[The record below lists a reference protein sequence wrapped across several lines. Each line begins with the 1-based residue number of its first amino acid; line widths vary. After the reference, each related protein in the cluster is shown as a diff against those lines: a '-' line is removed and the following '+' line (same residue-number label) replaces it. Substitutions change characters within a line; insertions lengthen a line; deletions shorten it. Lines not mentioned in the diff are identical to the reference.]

1 MMYLPDG
8 DRLRKNGFFVT
19 PNSARNGMYDLQDLS
34 EEACAAFL
42 ASHGKDLEGMEAD
55 KATMETFFK
64 ESQLNR
70 ITEYSGESMGL
81 VDLLKH
87 AAERKSHAPSC
98 FSVVV
103 DALMNQTEKP
113 FLMVLDEFN
122 CYYDKGQYFHM
133 TYDKDVREAIP
144 YSKINLFEHALAAM
158 ALSTDTEEEGLEAP
172 KLMKRG
178 GIIVGVTESHAVP
191 RKVTDGL
198 AAYAKS
204 QSVSSDDESLLTV
217 VEVPRFSDLEVDH
230 ILGNYEAIG
239 LGNLRLDRGDT
250 LMDEQEV
257 AYLKMVSGSI
267 GQRLLDAA
275 VL

>member
-1 MMYLPDG
+1 MYLPDG

-19 PNSARNGMYDLQDLS
+19 PSPSREGMYDLQDLS
-34 EEACAAFL
+34 QEACANFL
-42 ASHGKDLEGMEAD
+42 AIHGKDLEGMEGD
-55 KATMETFFK
+55 KSTLEKFFK
-64 ESQLNR
+64 DSQLNR
-70 ITEYSGESMGL
+70 ITDYSGGSMGL
-81 VDLLKH
+81 VELLKH
-87 AAERKSHAPSC
+87 AAERKSHAPAC

-103 DALMNQTEKP
+103 DTLMNQTEKD

-122 CYYDKGQYFHM
+122 CYYDKGHYFHM
-133 TYDKDVREAIP
+133 SYDESAREPIP

-158 ALSTDTEEEGLEAP
+158 AMSTDIEDGEVDAP
-172 KLMKRG
+172 KAMKRG
-178 GIIVGVTESHAVP
+178 GIIVGVTDSHAVP
-191 RKVTDGL
+191 RRVTESL
-198 AAYAKS
+198 TTYAELRS
-204 QSVSSDDESLLTV
+204 ASDESLTV

-230 ILGNYEAIG
+230 ILANYEAIG

-267 GQRLLDAA
+267 GQKLLDAA

>member
-1 MMYLPDG
+1 MYLPDG
-8 DRLRKNGFFVT
+8 DRLRKNGFYVT
-19 PNSARNGMYDLQDLS
+19 PSISRDGMYDLQDLS
-34 EEACAAFL
+34 QEACASFL
-42 ASHGKDLEGMEAD
+42 KIHGDDIKGMQAD
-55 KATMETFFK
+55 KATMEKFFK
-64 ESQLNR
+64 DTQLQR
-70 ITEYSGESMGL
+70 ISEYSGDTMGL

-87 AAERKSHAPSC
+87 AADRKAHAPMC

-103 DALMNQTEKP
+103 EALMNQTKKP

-122 CYYDKGQYFHM
+122 CYYDYGHYFHM
-133 TYDKDVREAIP
+133 SYDEKVREPIP
-144 YSKINLFEHALAAM
+144 YSKINLFEHAMNAM
-158 ALSTDTEEEGLEAP
+158 ALSTHIEDETDEAP

-178 GIIVGVTESHAVP
+178 GIIVGVTESHAVR

-198 AAYAKS
+198 TAYAKAKMATDAS
-204 QSVSSDDESLLTV
+204 LSVI
-217 VEVPRFSDLEVDH
+217 EVPHFSSLEADH
-230 ILGNYEAIG
+230 ILANFEAIG

-267 GQRLLDAA
+267 GQKLLDAA